1 MALRRRDW
9 TSITPRLGGL
19 NECYGGRVST
29 VTPASDLLKQKRA
42 NRLED
47 NTVAPILSIG
57 FRLFFLLA
65 TVSAVVL
72 VPAWLWVL
80 ERGNISPYWAG
91 TTWHAHEMLF
101 GFTVA
106 VIAGFLLTA
115 ASNWS
120 QRITAS
126 GRLLVILG
134 VLWVAGRLAP
144 LLPVPPLLVAA
155 IDLSFLPVLVA
166 VLARA
171 LVPARSRRNYG
182 LLALLGLLFVTNLLM
197 HVEQLAMHDWQ
208 LPFAPE
214 AGTGQRLSLRLV
226 AAIILVVGGRVIPMF
241 TRNATGDLRIQ
252 SVASLDWAALA
263 AFAVAVVAETL
274 FLGQSGPAVLWM
286 FAGALHLARMSTWG
300 SLRARAPLLWILHVG
315 YAATAASFV
324 LEGLALL
331 GYIAP
336 TSALHLFTVGGIGG
350 LTLGMMARV
359 SLGHSGRQLAVP
371 RYMGIAFALVTAAAV
386 VRALFPLL
394 LDVRVETWWTISG
407 VLWTLAF
414 VLLLAFGFPIWI
426 SPRADHNDRS
436 SA

>member
-1 MALRRRDW
+1 
-9 TSITPRLGGL
+9 
-19 NECYGGRVST
+19 
-29 VTPASDLLKQKRA
+29 

-182 LLALLGLLFVTNLLM
+182 LL
-197 HVEQLAMHDWQ
+197 
-208 LPFAPE
+208 
-214 AGTGQRLSLRLV
+214 
-226 AAIILVVGGRVIPMF
+226 
-241 TRNATGDLRIQ
+241 
-252 SVASLDWAALA
+252 
-263 AFAVAVVAETL
+263 
-274 FLGQSGPAVLWM
+274 
-286 FAGALHLARMSTWG
+286 
-300 SLRARAPLLWILHVG
+300 
-315 YAATAASFV
+315 
-324 LEGLALL
+324 
-331 GYIAP
+331 
-336 TSALHLFTVGGIGG
+336 
-350 LTLGMMARV
+350 
-359 SLGHSGRQLAVP
+359 
-371 RYMGIAFALVTAAAV
+371 
-386 VRALFPLL
+386 
-394 LDVRVETWWTISG
+394 
-407 VLWTLAF
+407 
-414 VLLLAFGFPIWI
+414 
-426 SPRADHNDRS
+426 
-436 SA
+436 